1 MNVLCVWMKR
11 TLRSLGGASWLQALP
26 NGQPP
31 ITKLPDNFFEKYS
44 RLLLVHKVHN
54 WIIIGLI
61 QQSWKTHF
69 LYLTT
74 GPFLAS
80 LKRLSN
86 RRISQ
91 SLYFFEP
98 KRGEDGTNS
107 ETFSHVKITSTQ
119 VIARLKARK
128 KLSLM
133 ILLADFRGSEKR
145 VAHAL
150 KNKKRNALVPLFY
163 GFTRFLPYTVL
174 TELIMLLSI
183 PVANFQVRY
192 TRSPKHKNWV

>member
-1 MNVLCVWMKR
+1 M
-11 TLRSLGGASWLQALP
+11 
-26 NGQPP
+26 
-31 ITKLPDNFFEKYS
+31 Y
-44 RLLLVHKVHN
+44 RLKVLLVSHTTR
-54 WIIIGLI
+54 GCE
-61 QQSWKTHF
+61 
-69 LYLTT
+69 LTNM
-74 GPFLAS
+74 GVVIP
-80 LKRLSN
+80 
-86 RRISQ
+86 
-91 SLYFFEP
+91 Y
-98 KRGEDGTNS
+98 S

-192 TRSPKHKNWV
+192 TRSPKHKN

>member
-1 MNVLCVWMKR
+1 MDD
-11 TLRSLGGASWLQALP
+11 TLA
-26 NGQPP
+26 
-31 ITKLPDNFFEKYS
+31 E
-44 RLLLVHKVHN
+44 
-54 WIIIGLI
+54 II
-61 QQSWKTHF
+61 SAH
-69 LYLTT
+69 
-74 GPFLAS
+74 
-80 LKRLSN
+80 
-86 RRISQ
+86 
-91 SLYFFEP
+91 
-98 KRGEDGTNS
+98 S

-192 TRSPKHKNWV
+192 TRSPKHKN

>member
-1 MNVLCVWMKR
+1 MERMWCWVPKWVFSSNMHSKNPPCPGGWQTRETPGK
-11 TLRSLGGASWLQALP
+11 LRKPGILA
-26 NGQPP
+26 
-31 ITKLPDNFFEKYS
+31 YS
-44 RLLLVHKVHN
+44 
-54 WIIIGLI
+54 
-61 QQSWKTHF
+61 
-69 LYLTT
+69 
-74 GPFLAS
+74 A
-80 LKRLSN
+80 
-86 RRISQ
+86 
-91 SLYFFEP
+91 
-98 KRGEDGTNS
+98 NS

-192 TRSPKHKNWV
+192 TRSPKHKN

>member
-1 MNVLCVWMKR
+1 MLAAFSNRLKARNSPVDIL
-11 TLRSLGGASWLQALP
+11 ASGKILAYAGLEEWQ
-26 NGQPP
+26 
-31 ITKLPDNFFEKYS
+31 FFE
-44 RLLLVHKVHN
+44 RLLGPQAIKSNSERTTVELV
-54 WIIIGLI
+54 
-61 QQSWKTHF
+61 
-69 LYLTT
+69 
-74 GPFLAS
+74 
-80 LKRLSN
+80 KRN
-86 RRISQ
+86 IWA
-91 SLYFFEP
+91 
-98 KRGEDGTNS
+98 NS

>member
-1 MNVLCVWMKR
+1 MEIESD
-11 TLRSLGGASWLQALP
+11 RSCC
-26 NGQPP
+26 
-31 ITKLPDNFFEKYS
+31 TY
-44 RLLLVHKVHN
+44 
-54 WIIIGLI
+54 
-61 QQSWKTHF
+61 
-69 LYLTT
+69 
-74 GPFLAS
+74 
-80 LKRLSN
+80 
-86 RRISQ
+86 
-91 SLYFFEP
+91 
-98 KRGEDGTNS
+98 S

-192 TRSPKHKNWV
+192 TRSPKHKN